1 MKFKY
6 VRAFRLYF
14 FPSWAHIGTNWKRG
28 AWRAGVASG
37 FSTRSIRCA
46 MACTERITR
55 SEDLKQK
62 HLGQRAK
69 RDLRSFRVHRELLLS
84 QLRSDSEGSADFT
97 IDLGEDSCSDGSSDR
112 SLDRRIQEE
121 VIDELCW
128 ADEAHFET
136 GFEDGCSLQEARA
149 FCRMCLRHAD
159 RLRLARARQLGEDTT
174 EVQSPSALTRR
185 IKDHEEARNFALIC
199 LKAIEE
205 YEAEGP

>member
-1 MKFKY
+1 
-6 VRAFRLYF
+6 
-14 FPSWAHIGTNWKRG
+14 
-28 AWRAGVASG
+28 
-37 FSTRSIRCA
+37 

-55 SEDLKQK
+55 SEDLKEN

-84 QLRSDSEGSADFT
+84 QLRSDSEASADFT
-97 IDLGEDSCSDGSSDR
+97 IDLGEDSCSDSSDR

-128 ADEAHFET
+128 ASVDEAHFET

-159 RLRLARARQLGEDTT
+159 RLRLARAQRLGEEIT

-205 YEAEGP
+205 YEAERP